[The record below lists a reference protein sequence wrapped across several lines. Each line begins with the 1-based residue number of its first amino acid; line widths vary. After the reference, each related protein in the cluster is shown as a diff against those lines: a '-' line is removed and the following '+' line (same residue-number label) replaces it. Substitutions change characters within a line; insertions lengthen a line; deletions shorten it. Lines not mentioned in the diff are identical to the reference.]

1 MKHPLN
7 LCGTLGLLVN
17 KSQAEPEKWPPKEQ
31 LLNSKGTLFGL
42 HLGVGRVFILS
53 FSRCAEYKI
62 ATSRISK

>member
-1 MKHPLN
+1 MKHALN

-42 HLGVGRVFILS
+42 HLGVGRVFIL
-53 FSRCAEYKI
+53 FFF
-62 ATSRISK
+62 